1 MNVVF
6 VLCSSEDESPKCYL
20 KYANGKNPL
29 VIVNNVRNYWNPIH
43 RYKKEAKAKSASL
56 IPISVPKTNKEEEA
70 KVILGHI
77 LVVAIGGQ
85 FVPVFAK

>member
-6 VLCSSEDESPKCYL
+6 VLCSSEDESSKCYL

-56 IPISVPKTNKEEEA
+56 IPLSVSKTNKEEEA
-70 KVILGHI
+70 KVIL
-77 LVVAIGGQ
+77 
-85 FVPVFAK
+85 